1 MVLLNPGKVEKYYK
15 EKLST
20 QGAML
25 FSLIDPDK
33 LPMEKGEEMGR
44 VSYENGADAI
54 LVGGSIGAQ
63 GKVLDE
69 TVKMI
74 KEGCGGIP
82 VVLYPGNIS
91 GLSEYADA
99 VYFMHMLNSRD
110 VYWLSTAQIQAAPVV
125 AKMKLE
131 AIPTTYLIIEPGRA
145 VGWVG
150 NANLVPRERSDLA
163 AACALAAKY
172 TGSHVLITDA
182 GSGAPLPTT
191 PQMISAIAKA
201 VGNDL
206 FYFNGGGVRTPK
218 QAAECIAAGAHGI
231 QVGNVFEE
239 QIDAKKI
246 KAMSAAVRKE
256 GKKRV

>member
-1 MVLLNPGKVEKYYK
+1 
-15 EKLST
+15 
-20 QGAML
+20 ML

-33 LPMEKGEEMGR
+33 FPLEKSSKIAKM
-44 VSYENGADAI
+44 SYENGADAI

-63 GKVLDE
+63 GKILDD
-69 TVKMI
+69 TVQMI
-74 KEGCGGIP
+74 KESCHGLP

-91 GLSEYADA
+91 GLSGFADA

-125 AKMKLE
+125 ARLGIE

-150 NANLVPRERSDLA
+150 NANIVPRERSDLA

-182 GSGAPLPTT
+182 GSGAPQPT
-191 PQMISAIAKA
+191 PNEMVSAISH
-201 VGNDL
+201 VMGEDM
-206 FYFNGGGVRTPK
+206 FYFNAGGVRTPE
-218 QAAECIAAGAHGI
+218 QAAECIRAGAHGI
-231 QVGNVFEE
+231 HVGNAFEE
-239 QIDAKKI
+239 TADAKKI
-246 KAMSAAVRKE
+246 KLMSEAVRKE

>member
-1 MVLLNPGKVEKYYK
+1 MIGKVEKYYK
-15 EKLST
+15 EKIET

-33 LPMEKGEEMGR
+33 FSLEKGKAIAKS
-44 VSYENGADAI
+44 SYENGADVI
-54 LVGGSIGAQ
+54 LVGGTIGAQ
-63 GKVLDE
+63 GKALDD
-69 TVKMI
+69 TVQAI

-91 GLSEYADA
+91 GISEYADA
-99 VYFMHMLNSRD
+99 IYFMHMLNSRD
-110 VYWLSTAQIQAAPVV
+110 IYWLSTAQIQAAPVV
-125 AKMKLE
+125 ARMRLE

-150 NANLVPRERSDLA
+150 NANVVPRERSDLA

-182 GSGAPLPTT
+182 GSGAPQPT
-191 PQMISAIAKA
+191 PPEMVSAIAKT

-206 FYFNGGGVRTPK
+206 FYFNAGGVRTAE
-218 QAAECIAAGAHGI
+218 QAAACIAAGAHGI
-231 QVGNVFEE
+231 HVGNAFEE
-239 QIDAKKI
+239 QVDAKKI
-246 KAMSAAVRKE
+246 KEISSAVRKE

>member
-1 MVLLNPGKVEKYYK
+1 MEKYYR
-15 EKLST
+15 EKLSS

-33 LPMEKGEEMGR
+33 YPLDKSAKIAKM
-44 VSYENGADAI
+44 SYENGADVI
-54 LVGGSIGAQ
+54 LVGGTIGAQ
-63 GKVLDE
+63 GKILDD
-69 TVKMI
+69 TVQMI
-74 KEGCGGIP
+74 KDSCSLP
-82 VVLYPGNIS
+82 VVLYPGNVS
-91 GLSEYADA
+91 GLSGLADA

-125 AKMKLE
+125 AKLGIE

-150 NANLVPRERSDLA
+150 NANVVPRERSDLA

-182 GSGAPLPTT
+182 GSGAPQPTSNET
-191 PQMISAIAKA
+191 IAAIAR
-201 VGNDL
+201 VIGDDM
-206 FYFNGGGVRTPK
+206 FYFNAGGVRTPA
-218 QAAECIAAGAHGI
+218 QAADCIRFGAHGI
-231 QVGNVFEE
+231 HVGNAFEE
-239 QIDAKKI
+239 TADGKKI
-246 KAMSAAVRKE
+246 KEMSHAVRTE

>member
-1 MVLLNPGKVEKYYK
+1 MVSAGKVEKYYA
-15 EKLST
+15 EKLKT

-33 LPMEKGEEMGR
+33 FPLEQSAKIAKM
-44 VSYENGADAI
+44 SYENGADVI
-54 LVGGSIGAQ
+54 LVGGTIGAQ
-63 GKVLDE
+63 GKILDD
-69 TVKMI
+69 TVHMI
-74 KEGCGGIP
+74 KESCSLP
-82 VVLYPGNIS
+82 VVLYPGNVS
-91 GLSEYADA
+91 GLSGFADA

-125 AKMKLE
+125 AKLGIE

-150 NANLVPRERSDLA
+150 NANVVPRERSDLA

-182 GSGAPLPTT
+182 GSGAPLPTPNDT
-191 PQMISAIAKA
+191 VSAIARA
-201 VGNDL
+201 VGDDL
-206 FYFNGGGVRTPK
+206 FYFNAGGIRTPE
-218 QAAECIAAGAHGI
+218 QAGECIHAGADGI
-231 QVGNVFEE
+231 HVGNAFEE
-239 QIDAKKI
+239 TADAKKI
-246 KAMSAAVRKE
+246 KLMSEAVRRE

>member
-1 MVLLNPGKVEKYYK
+1 MAKGKVEKYYQ
-15 EKLST
+15 EKIST
-20 QGAML
+20 QGALL

-33 LPMEKGEEMGR
+33 FSLEKGAKIAKA
-44 VSYENGADAI
+44 SYENGADAI

-63 GKVLDE
+63 GKILDE

-74 KEGCGGIP
+74 KEVIGGIP

-91 GLSEYADA
+91 GIRGYADA
-99 VYFMHMLNSRD
+99 IYFMHMLNSRD

-125 AKMKLE
+125 ARLGIE
-131 AIPTTYLIIEPGRA
+131 AIPTTYVIIEPGRA
-145 VGWVG
+145 VGWIG
-150 NANLVPRERSDLA
+150 NANVVPRERSDLA

-182 GSGAPLPTT
+182 GSGAPLPATT
-191 PQMISAIAKA
+191 EMISAISKA

-206 FYFNGGGVRTPK
+206 FYFNAGGVRTPK
-218 QAAECIAAGAHGI
+218 QAEECILAGAHGI
-231 QVGNVFEE
+231 HVGNAFEE
-239 QIDAKKI
+239 TASADKI
-246 KAMSAAVRKE
+246 KAMSQAVRKA

>member
-1 MVLLNPGKVEKYYK
+1 MSSIGKVEKYYK
-15 EKLST
+15 EKIES

-33 LPMEKGEEMGR
+33 FSLEKGKAIAKS
-44 VSYENGADAI
+44 SYENGADVI
-54 LVGGSIGAQ
+54 LVGGTIGAQ
-63 GKVLDE
+63 GKILDE
-69 TVKMI
+69 TVQMI

-91 GLSEYADA
+91 GISEYADA
-99 VYFMHMLNSRD
+99 IYFMHMLNSRD
-110 VYWLSTAQIQAAPVV
+110 IYWLSTAQIQAAPVI
-125 AKMKLE
+125 AKMHLE

-150 NANLVPRERSDLA
+150 NANVVPRERSDLA

-182 GSGAPLPTT
+182 GSGAPLPT
-191 PQMISAIAKA
+191 PPDMISAIAKM
-201 VGNDL
+201 VGNNL
-206 FYFNGGGVRTPK
+206 FYFNAGGVRTPV

-231 QVGNVFEE
+231 HVGNAFEE
-239 QIDAKKI
+239 QVEAKKI
-246 KAMSAAVRKE
+246 KEISAAVRKE